1 MGGVE
6 NVAGESDFPS
16 LTQWLMANTKD
27 KELTVLMAQLA
38 LACKGTSRACAKAG
52 IANLFGMAGDQ
63 NSSGDDQK
71 KLDVLSNDIF
81 VNALLKSGS
90 CAVLVS
96 EENEEPII
104 VPQEHAG
111 RFCVAFDPL
120 DGSSNIDCNVS
131 TGTIFAV
138 YERISHTAL
147 GTVDDILRTGN
158 DIVAAGY
165 CMYGAA
171 TELVLCFKE
180 GTVERF
186 ALDPSLGEF
195 IHTHSNVRFPT
206 DGGKKIYSCNEGN
219 SLNWDDTC
227 KKAVQTFK
235 ETKYA
240 ARYVGSMVS
249 DVHRTILY
257 GGIFIYP
264 ADKKSPKGKLRVLY
278 EGFPMALIVES
289 AGGVAST
296 GMFNGSVQRMLDL
309 VPTDIHERCPV
320 ILGSA
325 RDVNMVL
332 ALYGAGPAPTIADKS
347 LQVAPTPSTPSFP
360 SSGASFIE
368 SGYTTKVEYEAALKK
383 ARAA

>member
-1 MGGVE
+1 MSKNQVVE
-6 NVAGESDFPS
+6 NMSEADFMT
-16 LTQWLMANTKD
+16 LGRWLMGNTKD
-27 KELTVLMAQLA
+27 MELTILMAQLG
-38 LACKGTSRACAKAG
+38 LACKATSRACAKAG

-81 VNALLKSGS
+81 VSALVNSGACS
-90 CAVLVS
+90 VLVS

-104 VPQEHAG
+104 VPAEKAG

-138 YERISHTAL
+138 YEKTTPGVGTTA
-147 GTVDDILRTGN
+147 DILRTGN

-171 TELVLCFKE
+171 TELVICFK
-180 GTVERF
+180 GSGVERF

-195 IHTHSNVRFPT
+195 IHTHTNVQFPAG
-206 DGGKKIYSCNEGN
+206 GGKKIYSCNEGN
-219 SLNWDDTC
+219 SPNWDLPILDYINWC
-227 KKAVQTFK
+227 K
-235 ETKYA
+235 ENKYA

-257 GGIFIYP
+257 GGIFVYP
-264 ADKKSPKGKLRVLY
+264 ADKKSPNGKLRVLY
-278 EGFPMALIVES
+278 EGFPMALICET
-289 AGGVAST
+289 AGGIAST

-309 VPTDIHERCPV
+309 VPTNIHERCPV
-320 ILGSA
+320 ILGSP

-332 ALYGAGPAPTIADKS
+332 ERYRS
-347 LQVAPTPSTPSFP
+347 
-360 SSGASFIE
+360 
-368 SGYTTKVEYEAALKK
+368 
-383 ARAA
+383 

>member
-1 MGGVE
+1 MATKSVE
-6 NVAGESDFPS
+6 DVSDSDFMT
-16 LTQWLMANTKD
+16 LGRWLMTNTKD
-27 KELTVLMAQLA
+27 MELTVLMAQLG
-38 LACKGTSRACAKAG
+38 LACKATSRACAKAG
-52 IANLFGMAGDQ
+52 IANLFGMAGEQ

-81 VNALLKSGS
+81 VSALVNSGA

-96 EENEEPII
+96 EENDDPII
-104 VPQEHAG
+104 VPAEKAG

-138 YERISHTAL
+138 YEKTSQAEV
-147 GTVDDILRTGN
+147 GNVNDILRTGN

-171 TELVLCFKE
+171 TELVMCFK
-180 GTVERF
+180 GSGVERF
-186 ALDPSLGEF
+186 SLDPSLGEF
-195 IHTHSNVRFPT
+195 IHTHTNVKFPE

-219 SLNWDDTC
+219 SPNWDTQILEQINAW
-227 KKAVQTFK
+227 KK
-235 ETKYA
+235 EKYA

-257 GGIFIYP
+257 GGIFVYP

-278 EGFPMALIVES
+278 EGFPMALITES
-289 AGGVAST
+289 AGGIAST
-296 GMFNGSVQRMLDL
+296 GMFNGKVQRMLDL

-320 ILGSA
+320 ILGSP
-325 RDVNMVL
+325 RDVEM
-332 ALYGAGPAPTIADKS
+332 I
-347 LQVAPTPSTPSFP
+347 LQR
-360 SSGASFIE
+360 
-368 SGYTTKVEYEAALKK
+368 YK
-383 ARAA
+383 

>member
-1 MGGVE
+1 MTLGR
-6 NVAGESDFPS
+6 
-16 LTQWLMANTKD
+16 WLMGNTKD
-27 KELTVLMAQLA
+27 MELTILMAQLG
-38 LACKGTSRACAKAG
+38 LACKATSRACAKAG

-81 VNALLKSGS
+81 ISALVNSGACS
-90 CAVLVS
+90 VLVS

-104 VPQEHAG
+104 VPADKAG

-138 YERISHTAL
+138 YEKTTPGIGTTA
-147 GTVDDILRTGN
+147 DILRTGN

-171 TELVLCFKE
+171 TELVMCFK
-180 GTVERF
+180 GSGVERF

-195 IHTHSNVRFPT
+195 IHTHTNVQFPEG
-206 DGGKKIYSCNEGN
+206 GGKKIYSCNEGN
-219 SLNWDDTC
+219 SPNWDLPILDYINWC
-227 KKAVQTFK
+227 K
-235 ETKYA
+235 ENKYA

-257 GGIFIYP
+257 GGIFVYP
-264 ADKKSPKGKLRVLY
+264 ADKKSPNGKLRVLY
-278 EGFPMALIVES
+278 EGFPMALIVET
-289 AGGVAST
+289 AGGIAST
-296 GMFNGSVQRMLDL
+296 GMFKGSVQRMLDL
-309 VPTDIHERCPV
+309 VPTNIHERCPV
-320 ILGSA
+320 ILGSP

-332 ALYGAGPAPTIADKS
+332 ERYRS
-347 LQVAPTPSTPSFP
+347 
-360 SSGASFIE
+360 
-368 SGYTTKVEYEAALKK
+368 
-383 ARAA
+383 

>member
-1 MGGVE
+1 MG
-6 NVAGESDFPS
+6 
-16 LTQWLMANTKD
+16 NTKD
-27 KELTVLMAQLA
+27 MELTILMAQLG
-38 LACKGTSRACAKAG
+38 LACKATSRACAKAG

-81 VNALLKSGS
+81 ISALVNSGACS
-90 CAVLVS
+90 VLVS

-104 VPQEHAG
+104 VPVEKAG

-138 YERISHTAL
+138 YEKTSPGIGTTA
-147 GTVDDILRTGN
+147 DILRTGN

-171 TELVLCFKE
+171 TELVICFK
-180 GTVERF
+180 GSGVERF

-195 IHTHSNVRFPT
+195 IHTHTNVQFPEG
-206 DGGKKIYSCNEGN
+206 GGKKIYSCNEGN
-219 SLNWDDTC
+219 SPNWDLPILDYINWC
-227 KKAVQTFK
+227 K
-235 ETKYA
+235 ENKYA

-257 GGIFIYP
+257 GGIFVYP
-264 ADKKSPKGKLRVLY
+264 ADKKSPNGKLRVLY
-278 EGFPMALIVES
+278 EGFPMALIVET
-289 AGGVAST
+289 AGGIAST
-296 GMFNGSVQRMLDL
+296 GMFHGKVQRMLDL
-309 VPTDIHERCPV
+309 VPTNIHERCPV
-320 ILGSA
+320 ILGSP

-332 ALYGAGPAPTIADKS
+332 GRY
-347 LQVAPTPSTPSFP
+347 
-360 SSGASFIE
+360 SS
-368 SGYTTKVEYEAALKK
+368 
-383 ARAA
+383 

>member
-1 MGGVE
+1 MGKDAVE
-6 NVAGESDFPS
+6 DVAGESDFPT

-38 LACKGTSRACAKAG
+38 LACKATSRACAKAG
-52 IANLFGMAGDQ
+52 IANLFGLAGEQ
-63 NSSGDDQK
+63 NSTGDDQK
-71 KLDVLSNDIF
+71 KLDVLSNEIF
-81 VNALLKSGS
+81 INALVKSGS

-104 VPQEHAG
+104 VPEELAG

-138 YERISHTAL
+138 YERLSTTPTGNVA
-147 GTVDDILRTGN
+147 DILRTGN

-171 TELVLCFKE
+171 TELVMCFE
-180 GTVERF
+180 GSGVERF

-195 IHTHSNVRFPT
+195 IHTHSDVQFPA

-219 SLNWDDTC
+219 SVTWDDSILG
-227 KKAVQTFK
+227 AVQSFK

-257 GGIFIYP
+257 GGIYIYP

-278 EGFPMALIVES
+278 EGFPRALIGES

-309 VPTDIHERCPV
+309 VPTSIHERCPV

-325 RDVNMVL
+325 RDVRLVVER
-332 ALYGAGPAPTIADKS
+332 YGAGSFNKSVAKAPKPAA
-347 LQVAPTPSTPSFP
+347 TPAGLRAVGRTP
-360 SSGASFIE
+360 SFIE
-368 SGYTTKVEYEAALKK
+368 SGFTTKAEYEAALAK
-383 ARAA
+383 